1 MNKNYIL
8 TKYKRKYSIKV
19 FIIIL
24 IFVVAIFLINKYKVT
39 QKLLLNQKING
50 LPNYYKEL
58 LNYYYFINDS
68 FEYDKV
74 KYKEINNLISLFS
87 LNDFS
92 KLTNNITKHKLK
104 IELLN
109 ELQKNPKKLNLNS
122 SFEDKMVYVDKSF
135 NFGNSLVL
143 LNNLIYYC
151 EILNI
156 KNIYLNSNFK
166 WPIHQNVSYGKM
178 NISLI
183 SKKSIN
189 LNKDNIIIFDK
200 KLTYFQKVFKP
211 EIRINILKNEIKR
224 YLPTIKINEDDLY
237 IHIRGGDIFDY
248 KAKGNINYAQP
259 PLCLYTKVLTKFNFR
274 NIFILSMDNSNP
286 IIKLLINEFPQIIL
300 THNSIEIDISILLNA
315 FNLIGSMSSFLTS
328 IIILNENLK
337 NFFEYDNYSLS
348 QKYLHLH
355 HDIYKYKIN
364 YSIYKIKPSTK
375 YLKEMFPWK
384 NTKEQ
389 RKLMINEKCNDFIKI
404 H

>member
-1 MNKNYIL
+1 MNRNFIL
-8 TKYKRKYSIKV
+8 TKYKIKYSIKQ

-24 IFVVAIFLINKYKVT
+24 IFIVAIFLINIYKVT
-39 QKLLLNQKING
+39 QKLLLNKKING
-50 LPNYYKEL
+50 LPNYNKEL
-58 LNYYYFINDS
+58 LNYYFTNDS
-68 FEYDKV
+68 LEYDKV

-92 KLTNNITKHKLK
+92 KLTNNKIKHKMK
-104 IELLN
+104 IELIN

-122 SFEDKMVYVDKSF
+122 SFEDKIVYVDKSF

-156 KNIYLNSNFK
+156 KNIYLNSNYK
-166 WPIHQNVSYGKM
+166 WPISKNVSHGKM

-183 SKKSIN
+183 SALNIN

-200 KLTYFQKVFKP
+200 KLVYFQKVFKP
-211 EIRINILKNEIKR
+211 EIRINILKTEIKR
-224 YLPTIKINEDDLY
+224 YLPEIKINKDDLY

-259 PLCLYTKVLTKFNFR
+259 PLCLYIKVITKFKFR